1 MESYKITCYT
11 ERGTLD
17 FETESDKQ
25 NFEQELTEAI
35 AEGTVMV
42 NTQINSTLIL
52 NAINLI
58 AVEVIKLSEI
68 ETTTPVQ

>member
-1 MESYKITCYT
+1 MERYKITCYT

-17 FETESDKQ
+17 FEIESDKQ

-68 ETTTPVQ
+68 EMTTPVQ